1 MIKQM
6 NVFITGATGFLG
18 TELVKGL
25 VGEGHQVYLLIRSMK
40 KANALLEHL
49 PITQR
54 HQVHFC
60 EGNLETARLGM
71 SNQTVQNL
79 VGKIDIFFHTA
90 AFLSFDESHRDEI
103 FKTNQDGT
111 NFCLQFA
118 KEMNVQKFIYV
129 STAYTLGNQTT
140 GQEELYSLNTRF
152 VNSYEESKCHSEH
165 AVMGYSDTF
174 PVAIMRPSIIV
185 GNSITGEANTTFGMY
200 GILKA
205 VQLLKKRSIKM
216 NKEIAV
222 RLLVDKNA
230 VSNIV
235 PVDYVVQALLLAMKH
250 SKNKTVYHLTNPNPP
265 TNEFVIEMIKD
276 VFEYQSLSL
285 ASINEGA
292 QLTDFELSINKP
304 LEVFKDY
311 VNRSIHFPTENSNEL
326 FQKNGF
332 APLKMDGDMLYRI
345 ISGYTKEAP
354 VYNK

>member
-1 MIKQM
+1 M

-25 VGEGHQVYLLIRSMK
+25 VGEGHQVYLLIRSKK
-40 KANALLEHL
+40 KASALLEKL

-54 HQVHFC
+54 HLVHFC
-60 EGNLETARLGM
+60 EGNLETTRLGM

-79 VGKIDIFFHTA
+79 VGKIDIFFHNA
-90 AFLSFDESHRDEI
+90 AFLSFDESLRDEI
-103 FKTNQDGT
+103 FKTNLDGT
-111 NFCLQFA
+111 NFCLEFV
-118 KEMNVQKFIYV
+118 KEINAQKFIYV
-129 STAYTLGNQTT
+129 STAYTLGNQTR

-165 AVMGYSDTF
+165 AVMGYSNTF
-174 PVAIMRPSIIV
+174 HVAIMRPSIIV

-205 VQLLKKRSIKM
+205 VQLLKKRSIRL

-222 RLLVDKNA
+222 RLLVDKNT

-250 SKNKTVYHLTNPNPP
+250 RINKTVYHLTNPNPP

-276 VFEYQSLSL
+276 VFDYQTLRL
-285 ASINEGA
+285 ASIEEA
-292 QLTDFELSINKP
+292 PHLTDFELSINKP

-311 VNRSIHFPTENSNEL
+311 VNRSIHFPTKNTNEL
-326 FQKNGF
+326 FHENGLT
-332 APLKMDGDMLYRI
+332 PLKMDGDMLYRI

>member
-60 EGNLETARLGM
+60 EGNLETTKLGLTE
-71 SNQTVQNL
+71 QTLQNL
-79 VGKIDIFFHTA
+79 VGKIDIVFHTA
-90 AFLSFDESHRDEI
+90 AFLSFDEAHRDVI
-103 FKTNQDGT
+103 FKTNLNGT
-111 NFCLQFA
+111 NFCLEFA
-118 KEMNVQKFIYV
+118 KEINVKKFIYV

-140 GQEELYSLNTRF
+140 GQEELYSLNTTF

-165 AVMGYSDTF
+165 AVIGYSDRF
-174 PVAIMRPSIIV
+174 SVAIMRPSIIV
-185 GNSITGEANTTFGMY
+185 GNSITGKANTTFGMY

-222 RLLVDKNA
+222 RLLVDKNT

-235 PVDYVVQALLLAMKH
+235 PVDYVVQALLLAMKY
-250 SKNKTVYHLTNPNPP
+250 SKNETVYHLTNPNPP

-276 VFEYQSLSL
+276 VFDYQSLSL
-285 ASINEGA
+285 ASIEEA
-292 QLTDFELSINKP
+292 PHLTDFELSINKP
-304 LEVFKDY
+304 LEVFKEY
-311 VNRSIHFPTENSNEL
+311 LNRSIYFPTENTNEL
-326 FQKNGF
+326 FSRNGQ
-332 APLKMDGDMLYRI
+332 ALLKMDGDMLYRI
-345 ISGYTKEAP
+345 ISGFSKEAM
-354 VYNK
+354 VSNK